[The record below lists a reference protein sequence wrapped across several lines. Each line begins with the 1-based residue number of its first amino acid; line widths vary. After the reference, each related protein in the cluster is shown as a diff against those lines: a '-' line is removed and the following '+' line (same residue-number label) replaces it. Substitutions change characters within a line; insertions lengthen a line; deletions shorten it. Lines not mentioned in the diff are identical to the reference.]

1 MKARSRDPENRE
13 EQNMIEVTRRRML
26 TGIIAAG
33 AAVAMPR
40 ALRAQSKGLRIGVL
54 TDLSGPYRDNGG
66 PTAVACAQQAVE
78 DFGAAGKGLAV
89 EIIAADHQN
98 KTDAGL
104 NIARQW
110 FDRDGV
116 DAIVEVNQ
124 SALALA
130 LNAMVRE
137 KNKVHLNTGAATADL
152 TGSKRSPNMV
162 HWQTDSYCRAHATSE
177 PLLKTGGDAWY
188 FITADY
194 AFGHSVQ
201 RSTEEAIKAAGGT
214 IKGASVYPFPA
225 TTDFS
230 SYLLAAQSSGANII
244 GLCNSSA
251 DFINCVKQSQE
262 FGITASGMRLA
273 GMVTFLPDIHALGLP
288 AAQGLILTEPF
299 YWNLNDR
306 TRAFLN
312 RVKSKTPTNYPS
324 SEHAGTYGAVLHYLK
339 AATAIGVD
347 RAKASGLEAVETMKR
362 LPTDDDCFGPG
373 TIRQDGRKLHPTY
386 LFQVKA
392 PDESTGAWDYY
403 KVISTIPAENAFR
416 PLAEGGCAFIHT

>member
-1 MKARSRDPENRE
+1 
-13 EQNMIEVTRRRML
+13 MIEGTRRGML
-26 TGIIAAG
+26 TGLLTAG
-33 AAVAMPR
+33 AAVAIPKGV
-40 ALRAQSKGLRIGVL
+40 RAQNRALRIGVL
-54 TDLSGPYRDNGG
+54 TDLSGQYRDNGG

-78 DFGAAGKGLAV
+78 DFNAAGKGLAV

-98 KTDAGL
+98 KTDVGL

-116 DAIVEVNQ
+116 DAVVEVNQ

-130 LNAMVRE
+130 LNSMVRE
-137 KNKVHLNTGAATADL
+137 KNKVHLNTGAASADL
-152 TGSKRSPNMV
+152 TGSNCCPNMV

-177 PLLKTGGDAWY
+177 PLLKSGGDAWY

-201 RSTEEAIKAAGGT
+201 RSTEDAIKAAGGT
-214 IKGASVYPFPA
+214 IKGASVYPFPN

-230 SYLLAAQSSGANII
+230 SYLLAAQSSGANVI
-244 GLCNSSA
+244 GLCASSA
-251 DFINCVKQSQE
+251 DFINCVKQAQE
-262 FGITASGMRLA
+262 FGITATGMRLA

-288 AAQGLILTEPF
+288 AAQGLLLTEPF

-312 RVKSKTPTNYPS
+312 RVKPKTPANYPS

-339 AATAIGVD
+339 AAASIGAD
-347 RAKASGLEAVETMKR
+347 GAKASGLEAVETMKR

-392 PDESTGAWDYY
+392 PAESKGAWDYY
-403 KVISTIPAENAFR
+403 KLVSTVPAEKAFR
-416 PLAEGGCAFIHT
+416 PLAEGGCAFIRT

>member
-1 MKARSRDPENRE
+1 MTVA
-13 EQNMIEVTRRRML
+13 TRRGVL
-26 TGIIAAG
+26 TGMLG
-33 AAVAMPR
+33 VGTAVMVPR
-40 ALRAQSKGLRIGVL
+40 QSRAQDKVLRIGVL
-54 TDLSGPYRDNGG
+54 TDLSGQYRDNGG

-78 DFGAAGKGLAV
+78 DFRAGGNGLAI
-89 EIIAADHQN
+89 EIVAADHQN
-98 KTDAGL
+98 KTDIGL

-130 LNAMVRE
+130 LNAMARE

-152 TGSKRSPNMV
+152 TGANCSPNMV

-177 PLLKTGGDAWY
+177 PLLKTGGNSWY

-201 RSTEEAIKAAGGT
+201 RSTEEAIKAAGGVV
-214 IKGASVYPFPA
+214 KGASVYPFPT

-230 SYLLAAQSSGANII
+230 SYLLAAQASGANVI

-251 DFINCVKQSQE
+251 DFINSVKQAQE
-262 FGITASGMRLA
+262 FGVVSAGIRLA
-273 GMVTFLPDIHALGLP
+273 GMVTFLPDIHALGLQ
-288 AAQGLILTEPF
+288 AAQGLVLTEPF
-299 YWNLNDR
+299 YWDLNDR
-306 TRAFLN
+306 TRAFLG
-312 RVKSKTPTNYPS
+312 RVKSKTPANYPS

-339 AATAIGVD
+339 AASALGVA
-347 RAKASGLEAVETMKR
+347 RTKESGLDTVETMKR

-386 LFQVKA
+386 LFRVKT
-392 PDESTGAWDYY
+392 PSESRGPWDYY
-403 KVISTIPAENAFR
+403 NLVSTISAENAFR
-416 PLAEGGCAFIHT
+416 PLAEGGCSFVRS